1 MPKLKFQDFMVDDD
15 PDLPSTPMSD
25 MYQAKPKVI
34 SAQGLQSLQGLLDD
48 MEERRIQRDLEDV
61 KRSAAD
67 LVEPRVKRKYVRKAP
82 IKPQIRKP
90 KTFTHAGKIRGV
102 KDKALMQALATLQA
116 LNCAYKVLTEE
127 GKVMT
132 HGEVPTNKTGRT
144 RRTDREYGAIAAYYK
159 PFIENLQVGQTV
171 VIPFN
176 PDIEPEDLRSSV
188 TARMASSWGKGSYT
202 TMFDKRK
209 NLEIFRIR

>member
-1 MPKLKFQDFMVDDD
+1 MVDDD

-48 MEERRIQRDLEDV
+48 MEERKAKQVVETYKPIAPLEQ
-61 KRSAAD
+61 
-67 LVEPRVKRKYVRKAP
+67 RVKRKYVRKA
-82 IKPQIRKP
+82 KVAVNKGA
-90 KTFTHAGKIRGV
+90 KKFGSV
-102 KDKALMQALATLQA
+102 KEKALVQALLTLQA
-116 LNCAYKVLTEE
+116 LGCSYKILTVDGKLLEQGVVDD
-127 GKVMT
+127 GKV
-132 HGEVPTNKTGRT
+132 
-144 RRTDREYGAIAAYYK
+144 RRHRRSDRPFGSIAAYYK
-159 PFIENLQVGQTV
+159 PFVENIQVGQTA

-176 PDIEPEDLRSSV
+176 PEFQPEDLRSSL
-188 TARMASSWGKGSYT
+188 TAWMAANWGKGSYT